1 MTAFIFMGDMLVMLF
16 MFAVVIWAFMGES
29 KERVAHTA
37 NIPLEDENTN
47 G

>member
-1 MTAFIFMGDMLVMLF
+1 MTAFIFMGDMLF

-29 KERVAHTA
+29 KQRVEHTA